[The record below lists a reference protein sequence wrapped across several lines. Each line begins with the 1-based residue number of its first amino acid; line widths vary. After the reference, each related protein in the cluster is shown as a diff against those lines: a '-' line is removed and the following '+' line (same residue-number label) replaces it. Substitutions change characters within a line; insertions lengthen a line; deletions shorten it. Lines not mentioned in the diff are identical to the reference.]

1 MAMATFRVYLTRGIF
16 MPKQAPSKLS
26 RKGLAE
32 GSMGLLAIVTL
43 GVSTVAPAYALTA
56 TIGPTALV
64 VGEQMPA
71 VFLVGF
77 IPMLLVALGYR
88 ELNADAP
95 DSGTSFTWA
104 TKAFGP
110 YVGWLG
116 GWGLVSATVI
126 VLSNLAGI
134 AVEFFYLLLA
144 EIFRVPSIADWPDH
158 LAVNIAT
165 CLVFMAAAMWVC
177 YRGATATK
185 AVQYALV
192 LLQVVVL
199 LWYSIAAWQA
209 AGEAPALP
217 FSWDWF
223 NPLAV
228 DSFAAFAAGVSLS
241 IFIYWGWDICLTLN
255 EEATDSAKTPGR
267 AAALVIFIILTLYL
281 SVSVS
286 TLRFAGLGDTGL
298 DNPETGENILAE
310 LAVPVMGPFA
320 VLVALAVLASSVASL
335 QSTFVSPARTL
346 LAMGHYRAIAE
357 RFAWIHP
364 QYHSPGY
371 ATVVAGVVAGLF
383 YAVMHV
389 VSEHVLADT
398 ILTLGMMICFYYGL
412 TAFACVFYFRH
423 TLLLGARNFFL
434 RGLAPLTGG
443 LVLAAVFVETALDSM
458 SPQFGSGSSVF
469 GVGLVFLLGVGII
482 LLGVI
487 LMLVI
492 SWHRPGFFRGETLRR
507 DTPSFT
513 G

>member
-1 MAMATFRVYLTRGIF
+1 
-16 MPKQAPSKLS
+16 MPKQVPSKLS

-64 VGEQMPA
+64 VGAQMPA

-110 YVGWLG
+110 YIGWLG

-134 AVEFFYLLLA
+134 AVEFFYLLLS
-144 EIFRVPSIADWPDH
+144 EILRVPAIADWPDH
-158 LAVNIAT
+158 LGVNIAT

-177 YRGATATK
+177 YRGTTATK
-185 AVQYALV
+185 AVQYSLV
-192 LLQVVVL
+192 LLQLVVL
-199 LWYSIAAWQA
+199 VWYSIAAWHA
-209 AGEAPALP
+209 AGDAPALA

-223 NPLAV
+223 NPFAV
-228 DSFAAFAAGVSLS
+228 SSAAAFATGLSLS
-241 IFIYWGWDICLTLN
+241 IFIYWGWDVCLTLN
-255 EEATDSAKTPGR
+255 EEATDGAKTPGR

-286 TLRFAGLGDTGL
+286 TMRFAGLGETGL
-298 DNPETGENILAE
+298 GLSNPETGENVLAE
-310 LAVPVMGPFA
+310 MAVPVMGPFA

-364 QYHSPGY
+364 EYRSPGY
-371 ATVVAGVVAGLF
+371 ATIVAGIVAGAF
-383 YAVMHV
+383 YAVMHI

-412 TAFACVFYFRH
+412 TAFACVFYFRQ
-423 TLLLGARNFFL
+423 TLFLSARNFFL

-443 LVLAAVFVETALDSM
+443 LVLAAVFIETALDSM
-458 SPQFGSGSSVF
+458 RPQFGSGSSVF

-482 LLGVI
+482 LLGVVI
-487 LMLVI
+487 MLII
-492 SWHRPGFFRGETLRR
+492 SWRRPGFFQGETLRR
-507 DTPSFT
+507 DTPTFN

>member
-1 MAMATFRVYLTRGIF
+1 
-16 MPKQAPSKLS
+16 MPEQAASKLS

-32 GSMGLLAIVTL
+32 GSMGMLAIVTL

-56 TIGPTALV
+56 TMGPTVSV
-64 VGEQMPA
+64 VGEHMPA

-77 IPMLLVALGYR
+77 IPMLFVALGYR

-110 YVGWLG
+110 YIGWLG

-134 AVEFFYLLLA
+134 AVEFFYLLISEVVRL
-144 EIFRVPSIADWPDH
+144 PSVAGWADN

-165 CLVFMAAAMWVC
+165 CLVFMSAAVWVC

-185 AVQYALV
+185 AVQYTLV
-192 LLQVVVL
+192 LLQVVVMA
-199 LWYSIAAWQA
+199 WYSVAAWHA
-209 AGEAPALP
+209 AGAAPALP

-223 NPLAV
+223 NPLSI
-228 DSFAAFAAGVSLS
+228 DSFGAFAAGLSLS

-255 EEATDSAKTPGR
+255 EEATDGAKTPGR
-267 AAALVIFIILTLYL
+267 AAALVIFIILALYL
-281 SVSVS
+281 AVSVS
-286 TLRFAGLGDTGL
+286 TMRFAGLG
-298 DNPETGENILAE
+298 ETGIGLANPSTRENVLAE
-310 LAVPVMGPFA
+310 MAVPVMGPFA
-320 VLVALAVLASSVASL
+320 ILVALAVLASSAASL

-364 QYHSPGY
+364 KYRSPGY
-371 ATVVAGVVAGLF
+371 ATIVAGVVAGVF

-389 VSEHVLADT
+389 VSQHVLADT

-423 TLLLGARNFFL
+423 TLLRSARNFFL
-434 RGLAPLTGG
+434 RGVAPLTGG
-443 LVLAAVFVETALDSM
+443 LILAAVFVETAMDSM
-458 SPQFGSGSSVF
+458 NPSYGSGSAVF

-482 LLGVI
+482 LLGVVI
-487 LMLVI
+487 MLVI
-492 SWHRPGFFRGETLRR
+492 SWRRPGFFQGETLRR
-507 DTPSFT
+507 DTPTFT